1 MDVFALFDSISILV
15 VGVSWQWSSE
25 ARILNPVMGIPI
37 VSGGELRY
45 HAKLSPSIHI
55 LTLNHSVMSNARVVL
70 PVASDRTNV
79 CTILRDFTSS
89 RESNP
94 EGSTHEADPSRQCGI
109 SLQQGHLGSFGS
121 FRGHRGICKHPWTE
135 HGAART

>member
-15 VGVSWQWSSE
+15 VGVIWQWSSE
-25 ARILNPVMGIPI
+25 ARILNPVMGVPI

-70 PVASDRTNV
+70 PVPEACIKKDKTSPVTN
-79 CTILRDFTSS
+79 ILVNHFSLINENFSPSS
-89 RESNP
+89 MNIIL
-94 EGSTHEADPSRQCGI
+94 PSVI
-109 SLQQGHLGSFGS
+109 
-121 FRGHRGICKHPWTE
+121 
-135 HGAART
+135 